1 VGTFVKVVIA
11 LLIIV
16 SVVTILV
23 TPDPTDDVLGVVHQ
37 HHVATFHL
45 VLLTLIYGLFLAV
58 TSALGNDAT
67 SEELRSPDLLDL
79 VCVRLC

>member
-1 VGTFVKVVIA
+1 MGTFVKAVVG

-23 TPDPTDDVLGVVHQ
+23 TPDPTDDVMGVVHQ
-37 HHVATFHL
+37 HQILTAQL
-45 VLLTLIYGLFLAV
+45 VSLNIVHGVFLGLN
-58 TSALGNDAT
+58 SIGGNEVVG
-67 SEELRSPDLLDL
+67 EELHSPDLLDL